1 MKHVLVTGASHGIGK
16 AITERL
22 LSMDY
27 EVHGIGRSFDE
38 DQLHAEHFHAI
49 VFDLLDT
56 AGIPAL
62 VKTLPDM
69 DVLVNNAGIAYYG
82 LHEAMNEKKVM
93 EMTTL
98 DLAVPMILS
107 RQLLPSLKK
116 SKGTIINIASVTA
129 EGPAPHA
136 AAYGAC
142 KAGLLSFAKSLAA
155 EVRKYDVRV
164 TAILPDLTESELY
177 LNADFIPGTGEMEH
191 LDPEDTAD
199 AVEYV
204 LSRPEHVWIEQL
216 TVRPMHN
223 RIEKK
228 QQDH

>member
-1 MKHVLVTGASHGIGK
+1 MKQALVTGASHGIGK

-27 EVHGIGRSFDE
+27 EVYGIGRSFE
-38 DQLHAEHFHAI
+38 DDLLHADHFHAI
-49 VFDLLDT
+49 VCDLLDT
-56 AGIPAL
+56 ECIPAL
-62 VKTLPDM
+62 VKSLPDM
-69 DVLVNNAGIAYYG
+69 DVLVNNAGCAYYG
-82 LHEAMNEKKVM
+82 LHETMNEKKIL

-98 DLAVPMILS
+98 DLAVPMILAREMLS
-107 RQLLPSLKK
+107 SLKK
-116 SKGTIINIASVTA
+116 NKGTIINIASVTA

-136 AAYGAC
+136 AVYGAC
-142 KAGLLSFAKSLAA
+142 KAGLLSFTKSLAA

-164 TAILPDLTESELY
+164 TAILPDLTASELY
-177 LNADFIPGTGEMEH
+177 RNADFIPGTGEMEH
-191 LDPEDTAD
+191 LDPKDTAD
-199 AVEYV
+199 AVEYI

-223 RIEKK
+223 RIGKK

>member
-27 EVHGIGRSFDE
+27 EVYGIGRSFDE
-38 DQLHAEHFHAI
+38 DQLHAMHFHAI

-142 KAGLLSFAKSLAA
+142 KAGLLNFTKSLAA

-177 LNADFIPGTGEMEH
+177 RNADFMPGTGEMEH